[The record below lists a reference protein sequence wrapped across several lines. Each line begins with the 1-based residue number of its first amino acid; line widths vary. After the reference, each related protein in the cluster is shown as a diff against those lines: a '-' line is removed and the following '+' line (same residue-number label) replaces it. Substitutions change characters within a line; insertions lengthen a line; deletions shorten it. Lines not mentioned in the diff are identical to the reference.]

1 MSSKRTAFIACA
13 LLLLAACGKSSDDA
27 AKKDAAAK
35 KGPPPALPVSAQTV
49 EPRRVP
55 IVLEAVGQAEG
66 SRDIEIR
73 ARVSGIL
80 EKRLYSEGAPV
91 KAGTVLFVIDPQPY
105 EIAVAQ
111 ARASVAQET
120 ARREQT
126 QREADRLK
134 GLVEQ

>member
-1 MSSKRTAFIACA
+1 MAPPPSSRSIPMHPTTPFFVRARARVVGAVCVIA
-13 LLLLAACGKSSDDA
+13 LLLLAACGKSDGDA

-35 KGPPPALPVSAQTV
+35 KGPPPAMPVTAIKV

-55 IVLEAVGQAEG
+55 IALEAVGQAEG

-80 EKRLYSEGAPV
+80 EKRSYAEGAPV
-91 KAGTVLFVIDPQPY
+91 KAGAVLFVIDPQPY

-111 ARASVAQET
+111 
-120 ARREQT
+120 
-126 QREADRLK
+126 
-134 GLVEQ
+134 